1 MIIIIIIVVI
11 IIRRR
16 RRKRR
21 RRRRRFHPDRA
32 EVPEEEITLT
42 KDPGADPH
50 RFPPF

>member
-1 MIIIIIIVVI
+1 MIIIIIVVI
-11 IIRRR
+11 IIIIIII
-16 RRKRR
+16 RR